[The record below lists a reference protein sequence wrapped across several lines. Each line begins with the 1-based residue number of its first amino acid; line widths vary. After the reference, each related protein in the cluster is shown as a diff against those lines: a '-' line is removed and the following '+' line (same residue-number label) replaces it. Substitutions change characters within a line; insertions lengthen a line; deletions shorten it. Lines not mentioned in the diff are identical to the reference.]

1 MSAVHSQAFP
11 TNGPHFCRTS
21 CRQRGIAF
29 LIVLWVIALVA
40 VLMGSFAVIARTE
53 NLQARHLLDSTRARY
68 AAEAGINLAAY
79 ALRRNEPDK
88 RWVPDGRPYTFSFNG
103 AELTVKVNDESGKID
118 INAATPEQLQQLFKS
133 VGGLDEQKAQEFAA
147 RVQDW
152 RDPDDLVT
160 VNGAEE
166 ADYKQSGL
174 AYGPANEPFITV
186 GEMQQVMGM
195 DYALFKKLEPAITVF
210 SGRGTPN
217 PMYASEQALMAMP
230 GMSQDAAQ
238 NLINMRQQIP
248 PGTDPGISGLTLPD
262 GTPLI
267 ASGGG
272 LTYSIQSNA
281 RLPNGASST
290 LDVTIRLGG
299 SNSGARPFVIMR
311 WREGDRS

>member
-1 MSAVHSQAFP
+1 MIALRNHRWGRM
-11 TNGPHFCRTS
+11 GPACPLPAN
-21 CRQRGIAF
+21 RQRGIAF
-29 LIVLWVIALVA
+29 LIVLWVVALVA

-79 ALRRNEPDK
+79 ALRRNQPDK
-88 RWVPDGRPYTFSFNG
+88 RWVPDGRPYKFSFNG
-103 AELTVKVNDESGKID
+103 AELTIKVNDESGKID
-118 INAATPEQLQQLFKS
+118 INAASPEQLQQLFKS
-133 VGGLDEQKAQEFAA
+133 VGDLDEQKAQELAA

-160 VNGAEE
+160 VNGAEQ
-166 ADYKQSGL
+166 ADYEQADL
-174 AYGPANEPFITV
+174 AYGPANSPFVTV
-186 GEMQQVMGM
+186 GELQQVLGM
-195 DYALFKKLEPAITVF
+195 NYDLFKKLQPAITVY

-217 PMYASEQALMAMP
+217 PMYAPEQALMAMP
-230 GMSQDAAQ
+230 GMNRDAAQ
-238 NLINMRQQIP
+238 NLIDMRHQIA
-248 PGTDPGISGLTLPD
+248 PGTDPGISGLTMPD

-272 LTYSIQSNA
+272 LTYSIESKA

>member
-1 MSAVHSQAFP
+1 MSALGNHPRRSTAALHP
-11 TNGPHFCRTS
+11 ASGRH
-21 CRQRGIAF
+21 QRGIAF
-29 LIVLWVIALVA
+29 LIVLWVVALVA

-53 NLQARHLLDSTRARY
+53 NLQARHLLDTTRARY

-79 ALRRNEPDK
+79 ALRRNQPDK
-88 RWVPDGRPYTFSFNG
+88 RWVPDGRPYKFTFNG
-103 AELTVKVNDESGKID
+103 AELTIQVNDESGKID
-118 INAATPEQLQQLFKS
+118 INAASPEQLQRLFQS
-133 VGGLDEQKAQEFAA
+133 VGGLDEQKAQELAA

-152 RDPDDLVT
+152 RDPDNLVT

-166 ADYKQSGL
+166 ADYEQAGL
-174 AYGPANEPFITV
+174 AYGPANGPFTTV
-186 GEMQQVMGM
+186 GELQQVLGM
-195 DYALFKKLEPAITVF
+195 NYELFKKLEPAITVY

-217 PMYASEQALMAMP
+217 AMSAPIEALMAMQ
-230 GMSQDAAQ
+230 GMTKEAAQ
-238 NLINMRQQIP
+238 NLIDMRQQIP
-248 PGTDPGISGLTLPD
+248 PGTDPGVTGLTLPD

-311 WREGDRS
+311 WHEGDRS

>member
-1 MSAVHSQAFP
+1 
-11 TNGPHFCRTS
+11 
-21 CRQRGIAF
+21 
-29 LIVLWVIALVA
+29 
-40 VLMGSFAVIARTE
+40 
-53 NLQARHLLDSTRARY
+53 
-68 AAEAGINLAAY
+68 
-79 ALRRNEPDK
+79 
-88 RWVPDGRPYTFSFNG
+88 
-103 AELTVKVNDESGKID
+103 
-118 INAATPEQLQQLFKS
+118 
-133 VGGLDEQKAQEFAA
+133 
-147 RVQDW
+147 
-152 RDPDDLVT
+152 
-160 VNGAEE
+160 
-166 ADYKQSGL
+166 
-174 AYGPANEPFITV
+174 
-186 GEMQQVMGM
+186 
-195 DYALFKKLEPAITVF
+195 
-210 SGRGTPN
+210 
-217 PMYASEQALMAMP
+217 MYASEQALMAMP

>member
-1 MSAVHSQAFP
+1 MNVQAKC
-11 TNGPHFCRTS
+11 GSRLDHAG
-21 CRQRGIAF
+21 RQRGIAF

-79 ALRRNEPDK
+79 ALRRNQPDK
-88 RWVPDGRPYTFSFNG
+88 RWVPDGRPYKFQFNG
-103 AELTVKVNDESGKID
+103 VELTIKANDESGKID
-118 INAATPEQLQQLFKS
+118 VNAADPKQLQQLFQS
-133 VGGLDEQKAQEFAA
+133 VGGLDEQKAQELAA

-166 ADYKQSGL
+166 ADYEQAGL
-174 AYGPANEPFITV
+174 AYGPANAPFATV
-186 GEMQQVMGM
+186 GELQQVMGM
-195 DYALFKKLEPAITVF
+195 DYDLFKKLEPAITVY

-217 PMYASEQALMAMP
+217 PMYAPQQALMAMP
-230 GMSQDAAQ
+230 GMTSDVAQ
-238 NLINMRQQIP
+238 NLIDMRQQIA

-272 LTYSIQSNA
+272 LTYSIESIA
-281 RLPNGASST
+281 RLPNGAST
-290 LDVTIRLGG
+290 KLDVTIRLGG
-299 SNSGARPFVIMR
+299 NNSGARPFVIMR
-311 WREGDRS
+311 WHEGDRS

>member
-1 MSAVHSQAFP
+1 MSAVRSQVSPAQLRFR
-11 TNGPHFCRTS
+11 CRPA

-88 RWVPDGRPYTFSFNG
+88 RWVPDGRPYKFSFNG
-103 AELTVKVNDESGKID
+103 ADLTIKVNDESGKID

-133 VGGLDEQKAQEFAA
+133 LAGMDEQKAQEMAA
-147 RVQDW
+147 RIQDW

-166 ADYKQSGL
+166 ADYKQAGL
-174 AYGPANEPFITV
+174 AYGPANDPFTTV
-186 GEMQQVMGM
+186 GELQQVMGM
-195 DYALFKKLEPAITVF
+195 DYALLKKLEPGITVF

-217 PMYASEQALMAMP
+217 PMYAPEQALMAMP

-238 NLINMRQQIP
+238 NLINMRQQIA

-272 LTYSIQSNA
+272 VTYSIESNA